1 MCNTSQVCEQ
11 LGLLEDDYLGLRYC
25 GNKQEQLWLN
35 LRNRVDQQVSGHQPF
50 RFQLRL
56 KFCVQ
61 PHSIQQDITR
71 WEQVLVSQV
80 GKFISSSGY
89 WFPSWMS
96 WSWWWPHEVVPLL
109 FTFSLLRKLKMMT
122 PPVHPVT
129 VYILPAVQVEVDD
142 GCTCRFGS
150 QLPYWAQE

>member
-1 MCNTSQVCEQ
+1 MFLCNTSQVCEQ

-80 GKFISSSGY
+80 GMFISSSGY
-89 WFPSWMS
+89 CSPSRMS
-96 WSWWWPHEVVPLL
+96 WSWWWPHQVILLL
-109 FTFSLLRKLKMMT
+109 FTFSLLRKLKLMMT
-122 PPVHPVT
+122 ALVD
-129 VYILPAVQVEVDD
+129 LAVSFLIEPRNRTTGIEQAFAVNLVS
-142 GCTCRFGS
+142 C
-150 QLPYWAQE
+150 L